1 MTFREKATKDRPD
14 LIKDDYEGGVRGC
27 PYMYGYEKCEFQ
39 NLPCRGDSHVHN
51 NANKMCAKCWDRE
64 VPERTSSENAR
75 TAILELCDEYGFD
88 LRNGVAQLLETFE
101 TTIKSESKE
110 NKVHE
115 QILESLAKRN
125 GFEQDVFVLEEMS
138 ELQKELMKHRRGKD
152 NRDVIV
158 DECVD
163 VMLTI
168 MILLRVYDTTDDE
181 IKKIM
186 DYKLNRLRDFLPEK

>member
-1 MTFREKATKDRPD
+1 MTFREKVTKNHPEAIYPLRD
-14 LIKDDYEGGVRGC
+14 GGVCGC
-27 PYMYGYEKCEFQ
+27 PFSYGYESMHNP
-39 NLPCRGDSHVHN
+39 NLPCGGDTSKHN
-51 NANKMCAKCWDRE
+51 NNLCTKCWNRK
-64 VPERTSSENAR
+64 VPGWTNSEDIKS
-75 TAILELCDEYGFD
+75 TILELCDEYGFD

-110 NKVHE
+110 NEAHE

-152 NRDVIV
+152 NRDAIV